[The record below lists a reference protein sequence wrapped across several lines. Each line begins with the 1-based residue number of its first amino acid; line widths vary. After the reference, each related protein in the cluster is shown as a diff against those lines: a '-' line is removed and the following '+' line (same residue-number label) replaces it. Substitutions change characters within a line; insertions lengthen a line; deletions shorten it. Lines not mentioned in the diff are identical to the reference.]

1 MKALVFVL
9 AFAALACAYDVDDIS
24 PHMKERL
31 DRLVAMK
38 KRWEAK
44 WTTMTPEEQQHYEEV
59 LLSRLEELPKIEI
72 QQLRTRIEA
81 LPQEKRLKLAQ
92 LLAKRFEIEDL
103 VQYENEVDAID
114 GMVQRLPEYARE
126 RVRDVIRTG
135 FQEATAFAANDDEEE
150 GEVRSRWIF
159 NDFAIELCKLL
170 C

>member
-1 MKALVFVL
+1 MKVLVVVL
-9 AFAALACAYDVDDIS
+9 AFAAMACAFDVDDIS

-44 WTTMTPEEQQHYEEV
+44 WSTMTAEEQSHYEEV

-72 QQLRTRIEA
+72 LQLRSRIEA
-81 LPQEKRLKLAQ
+81 LPQEKRLQLAQ
-92 LLAKRFEIEDL
+92 LLARRFEIQDL
-103 VQYENEVDAID
+103 VQYENEIDAID

-126 RVRDVIRTG
+126 RIRDVIRTG

-150 GEVRSRWIF
+150 GEVRWMWGSR
-159 NDFAIELCKLL
+159 
-170 C
+170 